1 MIKGRYFTESDGPES
16 PPVAIVNHTLA
27 RRSWPGEDGVGRRL
41 KGFNPRGSPLDAEV
55 NRSGHHAGRG
65 VIDRAGRFDSRQRLD
80 TPQHVIEETT
90 HLLAAGVA
98 GLSSHAC
105 MVSTPSGLNPRS
117 MPMRF
122 NELRSM
128 RPAPAPHLD
137 HQQRVG
143 EPAARAA
150 ACARPAAFAERI
162 REFQFERL
170 ETWGQA
176 EQHASGQGHGQRES
190 VDAHIHAKGTMRVTC
205 GA

>member
-1 MIKGRYFTESDGPES
+1 MPSGFSPGQKRWAKRSLTITTPCLIGIVIGERTAAPNRDTQGAKIIRADHPEVRIGPFS
-16 PPVAIVNHTLA
+16 
-27 RRSWPGEDGVGRRL
+27 RRAWEP
-41 KGFNPRGSPLDAEV
+41 PLDAEV
-55 NRSGHHAGRG
+55 NGSGQHAGRAL
-65 VIDRAGRFDSRQRLD
+65 IDRAGRFDSRQRLD

-137 HQQRVG
+137 HHQRVG

-150 ACARPAAFAERI
+150 ACARPAAF
-162 REFQFERL
+162 EFVRFRL
-170 ETWGQA
+170 KDSRPG
-176 EQHASGQGHGQRES
+176 
-190 VDAHIHAKGTMRVTC
+190 AKPNSTPVARVT
-205 GA
+205 ASVKA